1 MGVSLSK
8 TYRIFSDPDPIFVLQ
23 DETKRSYLQ
32 ELPPDLQNHIASKLD
47 ETSSHNYSRS
57 NRYIH
62 GSLKMHL
69 HSLKKAFENNIEMKF
84 DIGEDHSIGFQCF
97 AIMDESERD
106 IIEDRCEVLH
116 MQLEHELGLKPEDRF
131 SILINE
137 RYYDKVGYQF
147 NTFGFTPIHF
157 REEKKEIDKETGEEI
172 KSFIFNETKFKR
184 YVKIMYT
191 FIKQNIKEYHSL
203 FTSSKYYFTR
213 RHQDPFKKEGTR
225 EKEVIFRIARYDH
238 FDDKKSEDTRK
249 IFEKTHVKVDH
260 EFMVVDEDRFDED
273 QLYSDL
279 TYKKKEEIPNEL

>member
-69 HSLKKAFENNIEMKF
+69 HSLKKAFENNIEMRF
-84 DIGEDHSIGFQCF
+84 IIGEDHSIGFLCY

-106 IIEDRCEVLH
+106 IIEDRCEALH
-116 MQLEHELGLKPEDRF
+116 MQLEYELGLKPEDNF
-131 SILINE
+131 NILINE
-137 RYYDKVGYQF
+137 RCYDKVGYQ
-147 NTFGFTPIHF
+147 TFGFTPIHF
-157 REEKKEIDKETGEEI
+157 LEEKKEIDKETGEEI
-172 KSFIFNETKFKR
+172 KSFIYNDIKLKR

-191 FIKQNIKEYHSL
+191 FIKQNMKEYHSL
-203 FTSSKYYFTR
+203 FTSTKVLETR
-213 RHQDPFKKEGTR
+213 SFHNPQKMIL
-225 EKEVIFRIARYDH
+225 EKEVMFRIARYDH

-279 TYKKKEEIPNEL
+279 TYKKKKEIPNEL